1 VRTLQTIAV
10 VSAFGVGVLYAGPV
24 LTSADGVAAA
34 DETVTKIEPSFSVDR
49 GGARTAATLKVQLQG
64 GENGV
69 PPPLKKAVLHVPA
82 GLANEHLQW
91 PTTLGCSGAH
101 LRAHGARGC
110 PPHSLIGSGSALLK
124 WPEGGTTVGSEHARL
139 WAFVG
144 PTNGEY
150 ALEILGEGAKPVHR
164 RVVMRVPLA
173 AETGPYSAAL
183 EVLVPAI
190 PAFPGERD
198 ASIAE
203 LNLTLGGTPSAG
215 HRPSGLGIFV
225 PRTCPEGGFPW
236 EVDFT
241 FTDGTSATAA
251 ATIPCP

>member
-1 VRTLQTIAV
+1 MRQTIAV
-10 VSAFGVGVLYAGPV
+10 VSAFGAGLLCAGPA
-24 LTSADGVAAA
+24 LTSADGVATAGEPIA
-34 DETVTKIEPSFSVDR
+34 RIEPSFSVDR
-49 GGARTAATLKVQLQG
+49 TGARTAATLKVQLQG

-69 PPPLKKAVLHVPA
+69 PEPLRKAVLHVPA
-82 GLANEHLQW
+82 GLADEHLQW

-110 PPHSLIGSGSALLK
+110 PPHSQIGSGSALLK
-124 WPEGGTTVGSEHARL
+124 WPEGGTVVGSEYARL

-150 ALEILGEGAKPVHR
+150 ALEILGEGSKPVHR

-183 EVLVPAI
+183 EVLVPPI

-198 ASIAE
+198 ASIVE
-203 LNLTLGGTPSAG
+203 LNLTLGNTRRAG
-215 HRPSGLGIFV
+215 HGPSGLGIFV
-225 PRTCPEGGFPW
+225 PKTCPEGRFPW

-241 FTDGTSATAA
+241 YTDGATTSAA

>member
-1 VRTLQTIAV
+1 MLQTIAA
-10 VSAFGVGVLYAGPV
+10 VSALGAGVVYLGPV
-24 LTSADGVAAA
+24 LTNAQGAAA
-34 DETVTKIEPSFSVDR
+34 AGETTAKIEPSFSVDR
-49 GGARTAATLKVQLQG
+49 AGARTAATLNVQLQG

-69 PPPLKKAVLHVPA
+69 PLPLRKAVLHVPA
-82 GLANEHLQW
+82 GLAGERLQW

-110 PPHSLIGSGSALLK
+110 PAHSQIGFGSALLK
-124 WPEGGTTVGSEHARL
+124 WPQGGTAVGSEHARL

-150 ALEILGEGAKPVHR
+150 ALEILGEGSKPVHR

-183 EVLVPAI
+183 EVLVPPI

-198 ASIAE
+198 ASIVAMK
-203 LNLTLGGTPSAG
+203 LTLGNPQGARHGSG
-215 HRPSGLGIFV
+215 GLGIFV
-225 PRTCPEGGFPW
+225 PRTCPAGGFPW

-241 FTDGTSATAA
+241 YTDGATSSAA
-251 ATIPCP
+251 ATVPCP